1 MKNIDKCDQQIEMLR
16 NRLSKLS
23 AASLRIN
30 ESLDLDAVLQGILDS
45 ARSLTDARYGV
56 IATFDD
62 AGQVGDFLTSGLT
75 VDETRQLWETTKEMT
90 FCKIPGPRR
99 VRDFA
104 SYTRVLGIP
113 EFCPPTQMSSFLAAP
128 IRYQGEGK
136 GNIYLAKQES
146 GQEFIRED
154 AEILA
159 LFASQAAQVIAN
171 ARRYRDEQRAR
182 TDLETLINTSP
193 VGVAVFDAL

>member
-1 MKNIDKCDQQIEMLR
+1 MKNIDKRDQQIEMLR

-45 ARSLTDARYGV
+45 ARSRTDARYGV

-62 AGQVGDFLTSGLT
+62 AGQVEDFLTSGLT
-75 VDETRQLWETTKEMT
+75 ADETRQLWETTKEMT

-113 EFCPPTQMSSFLAAP
+113 EFSPPTQMSSFLAAP

-136 GNIYLAKQES
+136 GNIYLAWTGVHSRRRGDFGLVRVPS
-146 GQEFIRED
+146 G
-154 AEILA
+154 AGHL
-159 LFASQAAQVIAN
+159 
-171 ARRYRDEQRAR
+171 QR
-182 TDLETLINTSP
+182 P
-193 VGVAVFDAL
+193 